1 MSIEEFNMYLKRFIQ
16 LFVVFLISLAV
27 FALILE
33 MNFGNYWLR
42 FVLGLIVAYV
52 FLTLPLVLLTIIKSN
67 KKANV
72 VGTNAVEN
80 ELAYLLKDFPGY
92 LALSVTDENSKSSTT
107 LMSFIQAQKTEN
119 VFYMVADKKAS
130 KISDI
135 KRNSQVSFTTWFD
148 KLEKGGRLSSSRVQA
163 EVLEDAE
170 AREIVKKESLIR
182 SLHENAENMS
192 IIALRIESVLYENF
206 KGQTKVINFEK

>member
-1 MSIEEFNMYLKRFIQ
+1 MYLKRFIQ

-148 KLEKGGRLSSSRVQA
+148 KLEKGGRLSSNRVHA
-163 EVLEDAE
+163 EILEDAD

-192 IIALRIESVLYENF
+192 IIALRLESVLYENF

>member
-1 MSIEEFNMYLKRFIQ
+1 MPKDL
-16 LFVVFLISLAV
+16 SLLMTEQQNINTLHIDEMDTIDILNTINHEDQNV
-27 FALILE
+27 AL
-33 MNFGNYWLR
+33 
-42 FVLGLIVAYV
+42 
-52 FLTLPLVLLTIIKSN
+52 
-67 KKANV
+67 
-72 VGTNAVEN
+72 AVEN

-107 LMSFIQAQKTEN
+107 IMSFIQAQKTEN
-119 VFYMVADKKAS
+119 IFYMVADKKAS

-148 KLEKGGRLSSSRVQA
+148 KLEKGGRLTSNRVHA
-163 EVLEDAE
+163 EILEE
-170 AREIVKKESLIR
+170 AKAQEIVKKEGLIL

-192 IIALRIESVLYENF
+192 IIALRIESALYENF

>member
-16 LFVVFLISLAV
+16 LFVVFFISLAV

-148 KLEKGGRLSSSRVQA
+148 KLEKGGRLSSNRVYA

>member
-1 MSIEEFNMYLKRFIQ
+1 MYLKRFIQ

-148 KLEKGGRLSSSRVQA
+148 KLENGGRLSSNRVHA
-163 EVLEDAE
+163 EVLEDAD

>member
-1 MSIEEFNMYLKRFIQ
+1 MYLKRFIQ

-80 ELAYLLKDFPGY
+80 DLAYLLKDFPGY

-148 KLEKGGRLSSSRVQA
+148 KLEKGGRLSSNRVHA

>member
-1 MSIEEFNMYLKRFIQ
+1 MYLKRFIQ

-119 VFYMVADKKAS
+119 IFYMVADKKAS

-148 KLEKGGRLSSSRVQA
+148 KLEKGGRLSSNRVHA
-163 EVLEDAE
+163 EVLEDAD

>member
-1 MSIEEFNMYLKRFIQ
+1 MYLKRFIQ

-80 ELAYLLKDFPGY
+80 ELAYLLKDFPAY

-119 VFYMVADKKAS
+119 IFYMVADKKAS

-148 KLEKGGRLSSSRVQA
+148 KLEKGGRLSSNRVHA

>member
-1 MSIEEFNMYLKRFIQ
+1 MYLKRFIQ

-42 FVLGLIVAYV
+42 FVLGLIAAYV

-148 KLEKGGRLSSSRVQA
+148 KLEKGGRLSSNRVHA
-163 EVLEDAE
+163 EVLEDAD